1 MSRKCDDGSVPKSL
15 PVLTDT
21 SPICCEP
28 LTSSRMIS
36 SADALALAQ
45 RLKAL
50 GDPTRVQLVSLLMTQ
65 PGQEACTCEL
75 APAVRLAEP
84 TVSHHLKQL
93 LDAGLVTKE
102 RRGLNVYYRLV
113 PQSVKAIAR
122 VLNLDCC

>member
-1 MSRKCDDGSVPKSL
+1 VPKSL
-15 PVLTDT
+15 PLITDT

-36 SADALALAQ
+36 ERDALALAQ

-50 GDPTRVQLVSLLMTQ
+50 ADPTRVQLLSLLMTQ
-65 PGQEACTCEL
+65 PAQQACTCEL
-75 APAVRLAEP
+75 APAVKLSEP

-93 LDAGLVTKE
+93 LDAGLVTKD

-122 VLNLDCC
+122 VLDLDCC